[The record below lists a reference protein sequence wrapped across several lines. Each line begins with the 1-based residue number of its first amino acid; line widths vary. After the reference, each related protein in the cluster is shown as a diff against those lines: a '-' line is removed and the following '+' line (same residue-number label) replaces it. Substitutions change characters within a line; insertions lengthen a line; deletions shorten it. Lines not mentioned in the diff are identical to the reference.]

1 VENTATLKKSLG
13 AIRRKA
19 VDLSHFSPVRET
31 QLNESEL
38 LPLVIEPAADQV
50 DLAEWARNHRDYVN
64 SKLHQHG
71 GVLFRGFGLSTPEDF
86 EGVAAAIYKEIY
98 SEYGDLPR
106 EGVAGKIY
114 TSTPYPADKAILY
127 HNESS
132 HMNAW
137 PTRIS
142 FFCVIAATEGG
153 CSPVVDCR
161 KIYRQLDPAVRDKF

>member
-1 VENTATLKKSLG
+1 MAGYCSAASG
-13 AIRRKA
+13 FPRRRI
-19 VDLSHFSPVRET
+19 SSGWR
-31 QLNESEL
+31 
-38 LPLVIEPAADQV
+38 LP
-50 DLAEWARNHRDYVN
+50 
-64 SKLHQHG
+64 
-71 GVLFRGFGLSTPEDF
+71 
-86 EGVAAAIYKEIY
+86 IYKEIY

-114 TSTPYPADKAILY
+114 TSTPYPEDKTILY

-142 FFCVIAATEGG
+142 FFCVIAAKEGG

-161 KIYRQLDPAVRDKF
+161 KVYQGPGSGGAREIRRNWD